1 MASVFGGTSL
11 GLSAAVSWG
20 AADFAGGLASRRA
33 SSVLVVAIAHGL
45 SFLALIAAIVLL
57 QLPVPSWNYL
67 GLAFCAGIAGGAGLA
82 VFYKALSL
90 APMGLTAAL
99 TGLFTALVPV
109 IAGVFAEGAP
119 SFVQILGFVLAAVSI
134 WLVARAPGESAA
146 VRALWL
152 GMLAGLG
159 FGVLLV
165 LLKFA
170 SQGGVIWALTTAR
183 TASTSIM
190 ISALLLKRGK
200 VFVGKGYLG
209 LGTLTGL
216 LDTGGNLLYTLAT
229 KVGRM
234 DVAAVLSSLYPAVTI
249 LLAVMILKE
258 RATRIQ
264 LFGMGLALIAVV
276 LISA

>member
-1 MASVFGGTSL
+1 
-11 GLSAAVSWG
+11 
-20 AADFAGGLASRRA
+20 
-33 SSVLVVAIAHGL
+33 VAIAHGL
-45 SFLALIAAIVLL
+45 SFLALVAAIVLL
-57 QLPVPSWNYL
+57 KLPAPSWNYL

-119 SFVQILGFVLAAVSI
+119 SLVQILGFVLAAVSI

-146 VRALWL
+146 IRALWL

-165 LLKFA
+165 LLKYA

-183 TASTSIM
+183 SASTSIM
-190 ISALLLKRGK
+190 LSALLLKRGK
-200 VFVGKGYLG
+200 VVVGRGYLW
-209 LGTLTGL
+209 LGALTGL

-264 LFGMGLALIAVV
+264 LFGMVLALIAVA
-276 LISA
+276 LISG